1 MSTTTATTSALAIFE
16 NIIEGVAFYLA
27 DATVYLLV
35 FAFMFGMFTSMIT
48 IMTLWKNR

>member
-1 MSTTTATTSALAIFE
+1 MSSTTASTTLDVFE
-16 NIIEGVAFYLA
+16 AIIEGVVFYLA
-27 DATVYLLV
+27 DATVYLLI